1 MAKKNLAD
9 ALVTNKTTATTK
21 KRVIEPETTNNNS
34 RHNKTHVG
42 AYFDQVVHQQLNLL
56 AAEQG
61 IERNGKVTLQ
71 NLMGEALNDLFK
83 KYGKPPIASN

>member
-9 ALVTNKTTATTK
+9 ALTTK
-21 KRVIEPETTNNNS
+21 EAKPTAKSATVAPTVKENGS
-34 RHNKTHVG
+34 RQNKVHVG
-42 AYFDQVVHQQLNLL
+42 AYFDQAVHQQLNLL

-83 KYGKPPIASN
+83 KYGKAPLATD